1 MLINDKRNSN
11 TLPIKNIIQGNCFIF
26 NDALYI
32 KTNASEWIEQ
42 TNPNDCFC
50 LRVANGR
57 LTKKDKE
64 TMVTPVDTECNII
77 TRDENPTTQET
88 TNNKTTSKY
97 TVIRWTRFDD
107 ELHTQQFDTESEA
120 QNYMRS
126 NYKHV
131 LSTEK
136 EYEVKINDNHI
147 SKTNAKIETEQDVY
161 LWQIIETKF

>member
-26 NDALYI
+26 NNALYI

-64 TMVTPVDTECNII
+64 TN
-77 TRDENPTTQET
+77 Q
-88 TNNKTTSKY
+88 
-97 TVIRWTRFDD
+97 
-107 ELHTQQFDTESEA
+107 
-120 QNYMRS
+120 
-126 NYKHV
+126 
-131 LSTEK
+131 
-136 EYEVKINDNHI
+136 KI
-147 SKTNAKIETEQDVY
+147 
-161 LWQIIETKF
+161 